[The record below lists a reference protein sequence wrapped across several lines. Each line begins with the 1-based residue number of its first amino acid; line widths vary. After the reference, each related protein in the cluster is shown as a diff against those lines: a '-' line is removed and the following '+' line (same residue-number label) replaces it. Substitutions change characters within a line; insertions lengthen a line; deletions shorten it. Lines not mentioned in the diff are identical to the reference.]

1 MNNKKENKNI
11 FATNLKRY
19 MALNGKSRRDI
30 SAALNVSYYTISDWV
45 NGKKYPRM
53 DKVEM
58 LANYFGCLK
67 SDLIEDKTKMKKN
80 NDIITDIIV
89 RMRSDADF
97 LSLVDSMMQ
106 LDSDQVQSVKQL
118 MDTFL
123 KQHKN

>member
-97 LSLVDSMMQ
+97 LSLVNSMMQ